1 MDSVQLLAG
10 QVASIDRRTERMER
24 KIDQYIPLA
33 SRVPGIESR
42 MDSVDR
48 KADEFLKAK
57 WQMVGAVAVIAFLV
71 QMAVAYLK

>member
-48 KADEFLKAK
+48 KADEFLRPSGK
-57 WQMVGAVAVIAFLV
+57 WWELWPSLLFLF
-71 QMAVAYLK
+71 KWPWRI